1 MANRFR
7 WGDIDHLIETTG
19 LSELA
24 ATSVD
29 EGGGATLS
37 RIRLHADDGAGEIEY
52 FCDEAMRVL
61 IFDCAF
67 REARTFEVYDGDWIR
82 LNFSLNLNIDMAF
95 GPSFNVQEWT
105 PSWRVIRV
113 PQGQLIVEAVPAGA
127 RLQWVT
133 VCCKA
138 DRLARLAG
146 IGLDDLP
153 FRLTGEAPSED
164 DVIYR
169 PFPLVGALKSL
180 TANMIGGLRPRGGL
194 ARAYVA
200 RKADELL
207 ILALD
212 QLLNDY
218 SIESLQVRLSDRD
231 IQALHTARQI
241 LDDTLASPPTVAN
254 LCQRVGIN
262 RNKLYY
268 GFKSLFRVSVSEY
281 VQQCKIELG
290 HRLVTTSDLPIS
302 DIAAAVGF
310 RHQCNFSTAFKARY
324 GASPIVLR
332 QQHRVG
338 IAPADPV
345 AARA

>member
-1 MANRFR
+1 MTKRFR
-7 WGDIDHLIETTG
+7 WGDVDHLLETTG
-19 LSELA
+19 LSEQSA
-24 ATSVD
+24 ATVD
-29 EGGGATLS
+29 EGGGAALA
-37 RIRLHADDGAGEIEY
+37 RIRLHPDDGAGEIEY
-52 FCDEAMRVL
+52 FWDEATRVL

-67 REARTFEVYDGDWIR
+67 RQARTFEVFDGDWIR

-95 GPSFNVQEWT
+95 GALLSVQEWT

-113 PQGQLIVEAVPAGA
+113 PPGQLIVEAVPAGA

-133 VCCKA
+133 ICCKA
-138 DRLARLAG
+138 ERLARLAG

-153 FRLTGEAPSED
+153 FRLTGEASSED

-169 PFPLVGALKSL
+169 PFPLVGPLKAL
-180 TANMIGGLRPRGGL
+180 TAGMIGGLRPRGAL

-212 QLLNDY
+212 HLLNDY
-218 SIESLQVRLSDRD
+218 SIESLQVRLSERD
-231 IQALHTARQI
+231 VQALHKARRI
-241 LDDTLASPPTVAN
+241 LDQTLASPPTVAN
-254 LCQRVGIN
+254 LCQQVGTN

-268 GFKSLFRVSVSEY
+268 GFKSLFGVSVSEY

-324 GASPIVLR
+324 GVSPILLR
-332 QQHRVG
+332 QQHRAG
-338 IAPADPV
+338 PPEA
-345 AARA
+345 AARALAS